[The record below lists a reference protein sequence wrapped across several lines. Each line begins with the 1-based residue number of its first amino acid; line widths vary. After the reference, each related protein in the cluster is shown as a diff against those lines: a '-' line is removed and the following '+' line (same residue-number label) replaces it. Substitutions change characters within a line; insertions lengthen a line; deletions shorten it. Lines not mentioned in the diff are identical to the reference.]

1 MCSRSAAT
9 ASPAERAST
18 PTSDRGSADRGRGGG
33 CAGRGGVPAEG
44 RAAGVSH
51 RAQERRR
58 ALERR
63 RRPRRDDTRAGR
75 LMNCARRAAGFTLV
89 EILVALAVL
98 AIALTATARSLGAA
112 LDTTAA
118 LRDRTL
124 ARWVAEDRL
133 AELELRRE
141 WPDLDVKE
149 GDADMGGRAFHWR
162 QETGV
167 TPAARMRRVEVS
179 VFLKGD
185 DSTLAKMTGFVE
197 QTATQAVPP
206 TLPGAQPGP
215 QPAPQ
220 TEPPR

>member
-1 MCSRSAAT
+1 
-9 ASPAERAST
+9 
-18 PTSDRGSADRGRGGG
+18 
-33 CAGRGGVPAEG
+33 
-44 RAAGVSH
+44 
-51 RAQERRR
+51 
-58 ALERR
+58 
-63 RRPRRDDTRAGR
+63 
-75 LMNCARRAAGFTLV
+75 MNCARRAGGFTLV

-98 AIALTATARSLGAA
+98 AIALTATARSLGGA

-162 QETGV
+162 QETSV

-179 VFLKGD
+179 VFLAGT
-185 DSTLAKMTGFVE
+185 DSMLAKMTGFLQQAGP
-197 QTATQAVPP
+197 QTGPGPQS
-206 TLPGAQPGP
+206 GAQPGP
-215 QPAPQ
+215 QAAPQ
-220 TEPPR
+220 TAPQTGPSR

>member
-1 MCSRSAAT
+1 MN
-9 ASPAERAST
+9 RA
-18 PTSDRGSADRGRGGG
+18 P
-33 CAGRGGVPAEG
+33 
-44 RAAGVSH
+44 
-51 RAQERRR
+51 
-58 ALERR
+58 
-63 RRPRRDDTRAGR
+63 
-75 LMNCARRAAGFTLV
+75 RAAGFTLV

-98 AIALTATARSLGAA
+98 AIALTATARSLGGA

-133 AELELRRE
+133 AELELRGE

-179 VFLKGD
+179 VFLAGTA
-185 DSTLAKMTGFVE
+185 SQLAKLTGFVE
-197 QTATQAVPP
+197 QAAAQGLPP
-206 TLPGAQPGP
+206 AGLGSQVR
-215 QPAPQ
+215 PAP
-220 TEPPR
+220 

>member
-1 MCSRSAAT
+1 
-9 ASPAERAST
+9 
-18 PTSDRGSADRGRGGG
+18 
-33 CAGRGGVPAEG
+33 
-44 RAAGVSH
+44 
-51 RAQERRR
+51 
-58 ALERR
+58 
-63 RRPRRDDTRAGR
+63 
-75 LMNCARRAAGFTLV
+75 MNRFRRAARGFTLV

-98 AIALTATARSLGAA
+98 AVALTATARSLGGA

-124 ARWVAEDRL
+124 ARWVAEDKL
-133 AELELRRE
+133 AELELRGE

-185 DSTLAKMTGFVE
+185 GSTLTKLTGFI
-197 QTATQAVPP
+197 QQPATQS
-206 TLPGAQPGP
+206 LPGTAPGAITP
-215 QPAPQ
+215 GSQ
-220 TEPPR
+220 TESPR

>member
-1 MCSRSAAT
+1 
-9 ASPAERAST
+9 
-18 PTSDRGSADRGRGGG
+18 
-33 CAGRGGVPAEG
+33 V
-44 RAAGVSH
+44 
-51 RAQERRR
+51 
-58 ALERR
+58 
-63 RRPRRDDTRAGR
+63 
-75 LMNCARRAAGFTLV
+75 NCARRAGGFTLL

-98 AIALTATARSLGAA
+98 AIALTATARSLGGA

-141 WPDLDVKE
+141 WPELDVKE

-179 VFLKGD
+179 VFLKGT
-185 DSTLAKMTGFVE
+185 DSTLAKLTGFLE
-197 QTATQAVPP
+197 QTATQALAPAGLGSQ
-206 TLPGAQPGP
+206 TGPGPQTGSQPGPQPGP